1 MRPSR
6 IGSAFGRNG
15 PSPGFF
21 GGGRVD
27 RWCPDTLSFG
37 YFFAGTGLGRRFA
50 LSLEGVGLEGAP
62 ADGDGLVEEEEEA

>member
-1 MRPSR
+1 VRPSR
-6 IGSAFGRNG
+6 IGFALGRNG

-21 GGGRVD
+21 GGGLD

-37 YFFAGTGLGRRFA
+37 YFLFAGTGLGRRFA
-50 LSLEGVGLEGAP
+50 LSLEGVAP